1 MSIFG
6 FGKKSKGKT
15 GPPILDEK
23 LGKKDTTLWVDK
35 RVSDPLD
42 VRTFSGSCVANF
54 RSQYPKPTRILI
66 GSEEICL
73 KNLRVSGSN
82 VYISSGWDVEERG
95 ANGTKIQ
102 KHSKGSEIFAAV
114 PTEAEVKA
122 WEKYWKEK
130 KALDLKIQE
139 KAKSYQAYLVRKFGL
154 PWSVA
159 IFGYFKNTEFTLSGV
174 DDLRF
179 ELSIEKGMKTLA
191 MEMPRGLVDV
201 ILGKPG
207 DTKQSVSKNKTEVTA
222 FYGAEKGAR
231 GGVSY
236 QIEVKFENDV
246 VVGWKEK

>member
-23 LGKKDTTLWVDK
+23 LGKKDLRFFVNNS
-35 RVSDPLD
+35 VSDPLN
-42 VRTFSGSCVANF
+42 VRTFSESCVANF

-73 KNLRVSGSN
+73 KNLSVSGTNFNQSL
-82 VYISSGWDVEERG
+82 WDVEERG

-159 IFGYFKNTEFTLSGV
+159 IFGYFKNTEF
-174 DDLRF
+174 
-179 ELSIEKGMKTLA
+179 
-191 MEMPRGLVDV
+191 
-201 ILGKPG
+201 
-207 DTKQSVSKNKTEVTA
+207 VS
-222 FYGAEKGAR
+222 
-231 GGVSY
+231 
-236 QIEVKFENDV
+236 
-246 VVGWKEK
+246 